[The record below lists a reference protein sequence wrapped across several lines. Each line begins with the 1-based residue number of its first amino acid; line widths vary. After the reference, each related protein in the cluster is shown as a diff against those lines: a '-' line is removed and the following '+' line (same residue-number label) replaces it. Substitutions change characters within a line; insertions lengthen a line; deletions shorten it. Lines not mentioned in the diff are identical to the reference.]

1 MYLGERAMKDR
12 QTSLLIIFTL
22 MITAITI
29 LSCGCLFFEKEKAV
43 KVSLE
48 STGNIMSSDE
58 TTRPLRMGV
67 FSVASPKTTM
77 EYYEGLRSYL
87 SAATGREVELVQRDN
102 PREINYLLE
111 SGYLDIAFVREDPY
125 YDDAQKSAMDVMAI
139 PIMQGNTYYQS
150 YVIVHSGA
158 SIESIDD
165 LQGKNFIFNDF
176 RFTKEKVEPDYME
189 IMLAEINETPST
201 FFSSYSYSESQD
213 RLIEMVSKKT
223 IDGAEVDSFF
233 WEYMKRNYPQK
244 IFNLTIIDIS
254 PAKKVPVLAYN
265 PQISADEMQLIKNSI
280 TSMHRNKEGKQILE
294 SMGIDMFIPMDN
306 TTYEA
311 LEYE

>member
-1 MYLGERAMKDR
+1 
-12 QTSLLIIFTL
+12 
-22 MITAITI
+22 MITNVAVF
-29 LSCGCLFFEKEKAV
+29 SCGCVFLEEEKAV

-48 STGNIMSSDE
+48 STANIMSSNE
-58 TTRPLRMGV
+58 TTQSLCMGV

-77 EYYEGLRSYL
+77 EYYEGLRNYL
-87 SAATGREVELVQRDN
+87 SEATGRKVELVQRDN

-111 SGYLDIAFVREDPY
+111 SGYLDIAFVREDAY
-125 YDDAQKSAMDVMAI
+125 YDGAQKFAMDVMAI
-139 PIMQGNTYYQS
+139 PIMQGNTHYSS
-150 YVIVHSGA
+150 YVIVHSGTN
-158 SIESIDD
+158 IESIDD
-165 LQGKNFIFNDF
+165 LKGKKFIFNDF

-189 IMLAEINETPST
+189 VTLAEMNETPST

-223 IDGAEVDSFF
+223 VDGAEVDSFF
-233 WEYMKRNYPQK
+233 WEYMKQNYPQK

-254 PAKKVPVLAYN
+254 PAKKVPVLAHN
-265 PQISADEMQLIKNSI
+265 PQMSPDELQLIKNSI
-280 TSMHRNKEGKQILE
+280 ASMHRNKEGKQILE

-306 TTYEA
+306 ATYET